1 MRIFTPLIATVLLAG
16 GCNAGEGD
24 IKTNIEK
31 SFPGVKV
38 DSVSKSPVAGLFEV
52 VVGKEVVYTDE
63 QGAYLLTGEMLETAT
78 KRNLTREKVE
88 QLSAIDFST
97 LPLDQAVKVVNGD
110 GKRVMAVFSDPD
122 CPYCRKLEHELV
134 KVKNVTIYNFMF
146 PLPMHAD
153 APRKARLVWCSADRA
168 KSWTELMLNGTVPA
182 GKDDCANPIAAN
194 QELAQKIGVDS
205 TPAMILS
212 NGRIVAGLAP
222 ADRIEAMLDSIGK

>member
-1 MRIFTPLIATVLLAG
+1 MRIFTPLMATVLLAS
-16 GCNAGEGD
+16 GCNAGDAD
-24 IKTNIEK
+24 IKANIEK
-31 SFPGVKV
+31 SYPGVKV
-38 DSVSKSPVAGLFEV
+38 DSVSKSPIAGLFEV
-52 VVGKEVVYTDE
+52 VVGKEVVYADE
-63 QGAYLLTGEMLETAT
+63 KGAYLLTGEMLETAT
-78 KRNLTREKVE
+78 KRNLTREKIE
-88 QLSAIDFST
+88 QLTAIDFGT

-122 CPYCRKLEHELV
+122 CPYCRKLEHELA

-168 KSWTELMLNGTVPA
+168 KAWTELMLNGKVPE

-194 QELAQKIGVDS
+194 QELAQKVGVDS

-212 NGRIVAGLAP
+212 NGRIVSGMMP
-222 ADRIEAMLDSIGK
+222 AANIEAMLDPVAK